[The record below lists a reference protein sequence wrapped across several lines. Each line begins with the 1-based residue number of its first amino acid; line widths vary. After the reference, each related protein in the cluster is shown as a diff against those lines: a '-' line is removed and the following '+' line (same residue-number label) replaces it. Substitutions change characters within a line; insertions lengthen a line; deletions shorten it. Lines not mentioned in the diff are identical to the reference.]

1 MQVNFA
7 QTDLG
12 LQFVWWF
19 PDKDLNSNKE
29 ILLGFKANSS
39 NTEKWS
45 FA

>member
-7 QTDLG
+7 LTDLG

-19 PDKDLNSNKE
+19 PDKDLNGKKE

-39 NTEKWS
+39 HTEKQD